1 MGAVLV
7 WRGGGCCDGLEAAP
21 ASAPEPAQAK
31 IGVEDS
37 AKGVGTDASMRV
49 GMRGMDAS
57 HEDKT
62 ADEEAADGNDEDKT
76 ADEEAADGN
85 AEDAGGV
92 GALSSEQLDA
102 PEAMQRAQVRAQ
114 AQAHASA
121 LASVQEACEAVERGF
136 CAVVEEDEELR
147 RREPKQMRGAC

>member
-57 HEDKT
+57 H
-62 ADEEAADGNDEDKT
+62 EDKT

>member
-62 ADEEAADGNDEDKT
+62 ADEEAADGN
-76 ADEEAADGN
+76 

-92 GALSSEQLDA
+92 GALSGEQLEA

-121 LASVQEACEAVERGF
+121 LASVSRASSVAASQ
-136 CAVVEEDEELR
+136 
-147 RREPKQMRGAC
+147 